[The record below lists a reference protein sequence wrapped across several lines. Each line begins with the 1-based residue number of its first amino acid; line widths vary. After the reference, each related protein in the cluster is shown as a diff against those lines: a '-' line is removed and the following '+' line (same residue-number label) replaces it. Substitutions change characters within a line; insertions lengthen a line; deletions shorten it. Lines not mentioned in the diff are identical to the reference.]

1 MKRCPTCH
9 RTAVASRERCVLD
22 GQWLQSTG
30 FRLEV
35 RNPTEPPPG
44 LGGNT
49 TIGPPP
55 LPPNAPVGPPAD
67 GAAATAPSG
76 AEGVDAT
83 SASATSPAPEEP
95 ASKRANTLI
104 YARGELADALP
115 EAAEPAVPGAVPT
128 DLPDAPPQRI
138 QAAPTG
144 PRATLGPG
152 QPPPAAAPAPAPAP
166 AAAPAAQ
173 VGPKADAGKPPALP
187 RGAGPTPARTTSP
200 RPPSGGA
207 APERTTGPKPQASDR
222 EPAPAAERPTLVSSL
237 DGVPDLDESEGER
250 SAYVGKLI
258 DDRYLVKGLI
268 GRGGMGAVYRVEQI
282 HLRKDMAIK
291 LLHENLVAR
300 KQLVSRFTREARAI
314 SRLSSVHTVMVYDF
328 GRWGEVFYLVMEL
341 LEGEPLDAMLER
353 AGPLDPERAITILLQ
368 MCDSLQE
375 AHDHGIVHRDL
386 KPENV
391 MLLRDGPHPD
401 FVKILDFGLAK
412 VENVDDPYTIHSQKD
427 IFGTPF
433 YMSPEQIRAGDV
445 DGRSDI
451 YAVGALAFRMLTS
464 KHVFGHERSTFD
476 ILKAHLM
483 EPPPKM
489 ATVAPAR
496 TRIPPALEQVVA
508 RCLEKDPAQRFAS
521 MREFGE
527 ALVAARKGTL
537 PAKSQASAQSE
548 DASAASNAQ
557 AAPVVASSPYA
568 DTASAD
574 TAVKLAE
581 DDEALGRHVR
591 RGRTARTAAFAV
603 ASACALGLVGW
614 LAVQVGGSAIGA
626 DQEPNDLPS
635 QATPLDALGKATGS
649 IGKRHSERAGD
660 RDCYRLP
667 GGPEDELDLNATA
680 VPNMDLELTLHGE
693 GGSELM
699 RLDHAGAGE
708 GEVVRHIDAGGR
720 PTFVCIG
727 EKVASGR
734 SASESVSD
742 VYILQAVR
750 RARSGPTEHEPND
763 VVDKDPLPAG
773 LSLIGALDGPR
784 DVDVFPIKDKLEGQ
798 IVRVHVESLDQRP
811 LGGMRVALHDAN
823 GVPMAS
829 EVVRP
834 AQTQADL
841 AFAVSGHAPER
852 VSLRWIGDIAERW
865 PANGARTG
873 AYKLWYRVDPLADQP
888 EREPNNTA
896 PNASALVVGAWHVGD
911 VNDAAGVD
919 WWRVDGGDE
928 ALRTLHFEAGVPPGS
943 AVQLVV
949 HDPQT
954 QAGIRQLVID
964 DSNDDT
970 ELQVD
975 GRGAGFLFR
984 FERLTVP
991 QAGKRKTVDGR
1002 YRLRVRWAT
1011 SGEEL
1016 PRWKAP

>member
-9 RTAVASRERCVLD
+9 RSAAASRERCAID
-22 GQWLQSTG
+22 GQWLHSTG
-30 FRLEV
+30 LHIDV
-35 RNPTEPPPG
+35 RNPAEPPPG
-44 LGGNT
+44 LGETT

-55 LPPNAPVGPPAD
+55 LPPPGTLGAPAD
-67 GAAATAPSG
+67 GPASAAGSANDDAAG
-76 AEGVDAT
+76 EAQRAAT
-83 SASATSPAPEEP
+83 SATVAEEP
-95 ASKRANTLI
+95 GAKRAQTLI

-115 EAAEPAVPGAVPT
+115 EAAEPVEPEAIPT
-128 DLPDAPPQRI
+128 DLPDAPLQRPH
-138 QAAPTG
+138 ASATG
-144 PRATLGPG
+144 PGTTLTPG
-152 QPPPAAAPAPAPAP
+152 QATAVARQPAAPAIPVAPVTP
-166 AAAPAAQ
+166 AAD
-173 VGPKADAGKPPALP
+173 VGMPPALP
-187 RGAGPTPARTTSP
+187 RGGGPTPARTTSP
-200 RPPSGGA
+200 RPATGE
-207 APERTTGPKPQASDR
+207 APERTTGPRPLPGDR
-222 EPAPAAERPTLVSSL
+222 SAVPAAERPTLVTSL
-237 DGVPDLDESEGER
+237 DGVADLDESEGER

-258 DDRYLVKGLI
+258 DDRYLVKALI

-314 SRLSSVHTVMVYDF
+314 SRLSSAHTVMVYDF

-341 LEGEPLDAMLER
+341 LEGEPLDAVLER
-353 AGPLDPERAITILLQ
+353 DAPLNAERAITILLQ

-451 YAVGALAFRMLTS
+451 YAVGALAFRMLTG

-483 EPPPKM
+483 EAPPKM
-489 ATVAPAR
+489 QSVVPAG
-496 TRIPPALEQVVA
+496 TIISPAMEQVVA

-521 MREFGE
+521 MRDFGE
-527 ALVAARKGTL
+527 GLVAARKGTM
-537 PAKSQASAQSE
+537 PAKAQPSE
-548 DASAASNAQ
+548 KADQAASGAQ
-557 AAPVVASSPYA
+557 PAPVIASSPYSDA
-568 DTASAD
+568 ASPD

-581 DDEALGRHVR
+581 DDETLGRHVR
-591 RGRTARTAAFAV
+591 RGRTARTAAFVA
-603 ASACALGLVGW
+603 ASACALGLAGW
-614 LAVQVGGSAIGA
+614 LALQVGGSAVGA

-635 QATPLDALGKATGS
+635 QAAPLDSQGKATGS
-649 IGKRHSERAGD
+649 IGRRHSERAGD

-667 GGPEDELDLNATA
+667 AGSEDELDLSVTA

-720 PTFVCIG
+720 PMVVCIG
-727 EKVASGR
+727 ERVAAGR

-742 VYILQAVR
+742 VYVLQALR
-750 RARSGPTEHEPND
+750 RARSGPTEREPND
-763 VVDKDPLPAG
+763 TIDKDPLPAG
-773 LSLIGALDGPR
+773 LSLIGTLDGPR

-823 GVPMAS
+823 GRPMAS

-834 AQTQADL
+834 AQSQADL
-841 AFAVSGHAPER
+841 ALAVSGHAPER
-852 VSLRWIGDIAERW
+852 VSLRWIGDSAERW
-865 PANGARTG
+865 PPNGARTG
-873 AYKLWYRVDPLADQP
+873 AYKIWYRVDPLADQP
-888 EREPNNTA
+888 EREPNNTS

-919 WWRVDGGDE
+919 WWRIDGGDE
-928 ALRTLHFEAGVPPGS
+928 TLRTLYIEAGVPPGS
-943 AVQLVV
+943 SVQLVV

-964 DSNDDT
+964 DPHDDT
-970 ELQVD
+970 ELSVD

-984 FERLTVP
+984 FERAQP
-991 QAGKRKTVDGR
+991 QVGKRKTVDGR

-1016 PRWKAP
+1016 PRWNSP